1 MNEPELHFEN
11 SNLNEYDID
20 RDNHAD
26 KKYSSKGK
34 RFCSIDI
41 FSATKVSDNP
51 DEEDSN
57 LKIVIITMMTILSTS
72 LSILARTILTP
83 MI

>member
-26 KKYSSKGK
+26 KKYSSKGE
-34 RFCSIDI
+34 RVCSIDI
-41 FSATKVSDNP
+41 LSTTKV
-51 DEEDSN
+51 
-57 LKIVIITMMTILSTS
+57 VI
-72 LSILARTILTP
+72 
-83 MI
+83 

>member
-26 KKYSSKGK
+26 KKYSSRGK
-34 RFCSIDI
+34 RVCSIDI
-41 FSATKVSDNP
+41 LSTTKV
-51 DEEDSN
+51 
-57 LKIVIITMMTILSTS
+57 VIW
-72 LSILARTILTP
+72 R
-83 MI
+83 